1 MLVRQLLTLPIHFLF
16 AGWTGHHHLSFC
28 LSMCRSFSFTLSPA
42 FSWSPSLSICLSDS
56 LPVTVYLLVCFCAC
70 LPLSLPHPRL
80 CSSLP
85 PFVSL
90 PPSVP
95 PSLLSRLLST
105 FAASS
110 CLGLPYKCTEA
121 NSEWNWWRSN
131 ICFRSLCQRV
141 VPSCSGLC
149 TAGTSRLSTS
159 TSTTELSTIQ
169 LRREKEFSECREAPW
184 KILWPNIYQM
194 YPKPVKCELCVHNSV
209 YFWLVFVTNLVC

>member
-16 AGWTGHHHLSFC
+16 AGWTWHHNLSFC

-42 FSWSPSLSICLSDS
+42 SSFSPSLSICLSVS

-110 CLGLPYKCTEA
+110 CLGLPYKSQRQTA
-121 NSEWNWWRSN
+121 SGTGDVRISVSDRSVN
-131 ICFRSLCQRV
+131 
-141 VPSCSGLC
+141 GLC
-149 TAGTSRLSTS
+149 LRAVVCARLEPVGYRLLQAPRSSRL
-159 TSTTELSTIQ
+159 
-169 LRREKEFSECREAPW
+169 FS
-184 KILWPNIYQM
+184 
-194 YPKPVKCELCVHNSV
+194 
-209 YFWLVFVTNLVC
+209 